1 MTGAAVPRRILIVD
15 DDPDLAT
22 ILAEVLTKAGY
33 RTAVAEN
40 GQQALARLQSEH
52 GWDLVLLDL
61 MMPVMNGWEF
71 RAEQLQQ
78 PAIADIPVVAFSGG
92 VNPQQAAVAL
102 GAAAA
107 LRKPVGRDELLGTV
121 GKVLET
127 RSAGPQ

>member
-1 MTGAAVPRRILIVD
+1 VSATKGRILIVD

-22 ILAEVLTKAGY
+22 ILSEVLGKAGY
-33 RTAVAEN
+33 QTDVAEN
-40 GQQALARLQSEH
+40 GQQALTRLQADRN
-52 GWDLVLLDL
+52 WDLVLLDL

-78 PAIADIPVVAFSGG
+78 PAIADIPIVAFSGG
-92 VNPQQAAVAL
+92 VNAQQAAVAL

-127 RSAGPQ
+127 TGAGAR

>member
-1 MTGAAVPRRILIVD
+1 VSATKRRILIVD

-22 ILAEVLTKAGY
+22 IVAEVLSKAGY
-33 RTAVAEN
+33 QTDVAEN
-40 GQQALARLQSEH
+40 GQQALTRLQADRD
-52 GWDLVLLDL
+52 WDLVLLDL

-71 RAEQLQQ
+71 RAEQLLQ
-78 PAIADIPVVAFSGG
+78 PAIADIPIVAFSGG
-92 VNPQQAAVAL
+92 VNAQQAAVAL

-127 RSAGPQ
+127 SAAGTR